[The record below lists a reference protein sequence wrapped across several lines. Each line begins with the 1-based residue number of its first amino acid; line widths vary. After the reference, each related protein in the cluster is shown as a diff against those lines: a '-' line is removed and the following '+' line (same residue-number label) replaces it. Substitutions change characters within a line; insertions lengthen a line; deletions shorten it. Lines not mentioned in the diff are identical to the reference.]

1 MLIFFDIDGTIW
13 DYKNHIPDSTRE
25 AVKRAQ
31 ANGHKCFINTG
42 RARAYVQ
49 NEDLLSL
56 GFDGIVSACGCMI
69 EFGGDV
75 ILNHLISSEDAI
87 KTMESVRRN
96 GLRPILEG
104 PKNLYLETDD
114 FKGNMFVDKIMDE
127 IGPRVLGIND
137 NWGRWQMNKLSCDFR
152 NSDSDRCFKELSDLY
167 TLMIHDEQ
175 DEKVVE
181 MVPKGHSKGTGIHNV
196 CKLLCTDPKD
206 TMAVGDSVNDTE
218 MLRTAGIS
226 VAMGR
231 SDEAVKEICDY
242 TTDFLENDG
251 IWKALM
257 KYGLV

>member
-42 RARAYVQ
+42 RTRAFVQ
-49 NEDLLSL
+49 NEDLLSI
-56 GFDGIVSACGCMI
+56 GFDGIISACGCMI
-69 EFGGDV
+69 EYGGDV

-104 PKNLYLETDD
+104 PKHLYLEIDD
-114 FKGNMFVDKIMDE
+114 FRGNMFVGKIMDE
-127 IGPRVLGIND
+127 IGSRVLGIND
-137 NWGRWQMNKLSCDFR
+137 NWGKWQMNKLSCDFR
-152 NSDSDRCFKELSDLY
+152 NSDSDRCFNELSDLY
-167 TLMIHDEQ
+167 SLVIHDEQ

-181 MVPKGHSKGTGIHNV
+181 MVPRGHSKGSAILKV
-196 CKLLCTDPKD
+196 CSLLGADPKD
-206 TMAVGDSVNDTE
+206 TMAVGDSINDRE
-218 MLRTAGIS
+218 MLETAGIS

-231 SDEAVKEICDY
+231 SDEIIKEICDY
-242 TTDFLENDG
+242 TTDLLENDG
-251 IWKALM
+251 IMKALM
-257 KYGLV
+257 KYCII